1 MNGREPVR
9 ARAHKAL
16 GNFRTNS
23 DPKTALFCAVR
34 ANPQLSI
41 SAVNTLITA
50 AFRTN
55 RAMPRDARNGFES
68 R

>member
-1 MNGREPVR
+1 MSVREAVGAL
-9 ARAHKAL
+9 ARAAV

-23 DPKTALFCAVR
+23 DTRLRILAIH
-34 ANPQLSI
+34 ANPQLSTR
-41 SAVNTLITA
+41 AVNTLITA

-55 RAMPRDARNGFES
+55 RAMRRNARSGFES